1 MKLNVY
7 PTEEGEILVR
17 LGRMDLKIS
26 KEDALLLKAYLD
38 ITKWVEV
45 LLTLDQGV
53 KDKFKDEIMVLISKA
68 TIDLTRKEKGL
79 AVQFMKGNYSEY
91 TLQNILRLGWRAD
104 PPAVEEIVNKYIG

>member
-1 MKLNVY
+1 MRINVY
-7 PTEEGEILVR
+7 PTEEGDVLVR

-26 KEDALLLKAYLD
+26 KEDASLLKSYLD
-38 ITKWVEV
+38 ITNWVEV
-45 LLTLDQGV
+45 FLTLDQEA

-91 TLQNILRLGWRAD
+91 TFQNILRLGWRAD
-104 PPAVEEIVNKYIG
+104 PKAVKEIVNKYIG